1 MHKGKSTGIIGIVI
15 TIMILTAL
23 VIITNIDTAK
33 FSYMEGIAQKL
44 VMPIQ
49 NGLTYLKNKIA
60 KNNTFFEDIN
70 NLKDENEKLKQQ
82 NEDLNKQLSELRNN
96 KGRK

>member
-1 MHKGKSTGIIGIVI
+1 MHKGKSSGAIGIAI
-15 TIMILTAL
+15 TIVILTAL

-33 FSYMEGIAQKL
+33 FSYVEGIAQKL

-60 KNNTFFEDIN
+60 GNNTFFEDIN

-82 NEDLNKQLSELRNN
+82 NEELNKALSELRNN
-96 KGRK
+96 KSRK